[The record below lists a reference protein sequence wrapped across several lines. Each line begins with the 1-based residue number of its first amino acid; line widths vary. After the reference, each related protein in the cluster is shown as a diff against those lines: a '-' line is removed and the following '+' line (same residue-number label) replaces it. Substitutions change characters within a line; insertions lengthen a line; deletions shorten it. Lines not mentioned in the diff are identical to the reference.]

1 MSLTKHRIHFSA
13 SMWVLKTICQIAG
26 TKQIHWL
33 NDTNEEH
40 LSNKIINYL
49 CKKKNINNYVSIHK
63 KSSQMWWHP
72 IIPAVRELRELDE
85 NWGSSRLYWG
95 STLQKQNKQTCKRIY
110 FILENGN
117 YYFNKR
123 TFPLLVFTFF
133 QRIKERAKKRGGREE
148 KQNMEAL
155 QWTLTNMCFKEINTI

>member
-13 SMWVLKTICQIAG
+13 SVWVLKTICQIAG

-49 CKKKNINNYVSIHK
+49 CKKKNINNHVPIHK
-63 KSSQMWWHP
+63 KSSQVWWHP

-85 NWGSSRLYWG
+85 N
-95 STLQKQNKQTCKRIY
+95 
-110 FILENGN
+110 
-117 YYFNKR
+117 
-123 TFPLLVFTFF
+123 
-133 QRIKERAKKRGGREE
+133 
-148 KQNMEAL
+148 
-155 QWTLTNMCFKEINTI
+155 